1 MPKMLVGALQAR
13 AVNMQLIIGSRA
25 LAHAGLLQQGR
36 IIKDTD
42 VITTIEDFE
51 QYQHEGRW
59 DSCYPLSDKKWKVT
73 WDGEVT
79 EVEIA
84 WPGSSGAMLLDYL
97 EEIEYDPEY
106 APPEVCLML
115 KMSHR
120 FLKNSPHFKKTR
132 EDIMWLR
139 QKGVTLDSRLT
150 DILSKRQQ
158 ETYWYEHP
166 NLNRT
171 KDEFFVDVYQ
181 FDHDSLHEAVALM
194 DHPAYTNFQKSDA
207 EVDCDMDKFM
217 EQPIDIQLAAV
228 YEESCVLALERSF
241 IPHGRDQQW
250 AFEKALEKVCTSITS
265 GRFREFAWEHY
276 DDVLELKKKVE
287 PTYTVSFFEGIVNG
301 TVKKWEEE

>member
-1 MPKMLVGALQAR
+1 
-13 AVNMQLIIGSRA
+13 
-25 LAHAGLLQQGR
+25 
-36 IIKDTD
+36 
-42 VITTIEDFE
+42 
-51 QYQHEGRW
+51 
-59 DSCYPLSDKKWKVT
+59 
-73 WDGEVT
+73 
-79 EVEIA
+79 
-84 WPGSSGAMLLDYL
+84 
-97 EEIEYDPEY
+97 
-106 APPEVCLML
+106 
-115 KMSHR
+115 
-120 FLKNSPHFKKTR
+120 
-132 EDIMWLR
+132 
-139 QKGVTLDSRLT
+139 
-150 DILSKRQQ
+150 
-158 ETYWYEHP
+158 
-166 NLNRT
+166 
-171 KDEFFVDVYQ
+171 
-181 FDHDSLHEAVALM
+181 M